1 MFDHFTQIAA
11 THDHF
16 SAENDELS
24 LFCAVDA
31 PPVQVEHLP
40 QGLIEDEI

>member
-11 THDHF
+11 TNDHF
-16 SAENDELS
+16 STESDELS

-40 QGLIEDEI
+40 QGLIEDQI